1 MTVYLV
7 QSGKSGKVFLKMQ
20 AESPGHV
27 PTMITGDSGMAS
39 YAKARA
45 DLGRTVSQIATGS
58 GTDNYLAREDGEE
71 EPRCPSFDELLAEFD
86 ARKHDRAE
94 KESAVAKDDG
104 WVLDTAEQV

>member
-7 QSGKSGKVFLKMQ
+7 QSGKSGRVFLKMQ

-94 KESAVAKDDG
+94 KEAAVAKDDG
-104 WVLDTAEQV
+104 WVDTAEQV